1 MRHVHVIG
9 AGLAGLAS
17 AVALARRGVAATLYE
32 AAPVAGGR
40 CRSYFDRGL
49 GVRIDN
55 GNHLLLSGNRAA
67 MAYLDAI
74 GARRSLGGPARARF
88 PFLDL
93 ASGERWEV
101 APNAGRLPWWIFRRG
116 RRVPGTRPRD
126 YLFLRRLARASGD
139 ATVAE
144 AFAAAGPLYRRLV
157 EPLAVAALNT
167 PPDQAL
173 ARLLGAVLAE
183 SLLRGGD
190 ACIPCFPRQGLSE
203 TFVDP
208 ALSWLGD
215 RGGRLLSG
223 CRVAALGIEAARVA
237 RLQTTSGAVEVAP
250 GEAVVMAAPPWV
262 AEGLIP
268 GLVAPTGFEA
278 IVNLHFRLD
287 VDPGEAGFLGVLGGT
302 AQWIFIK
309 PGVVSVT
316 ISAANRLVDLSAE
329 ELASRV
335 WPDVRSALGLGVV
348 MSPVRVVKERRATF
362 AATAAEERRRPGTRW
377 PAEAGLARNLALAG
391 DWTSTGLPGTIE
403 GATKSGYAAADSLLS
418 DA

>member
-1 MRHVHVIG
+1 MRRVHIIG
-9 AGLAGLAS
+9 AGLAGLAA

-67 MAYLDAI
+67 MTYLDAI

-101 APNAGRLPWWIFRRG
+101 APNAGRLPWWIFRRP

-126 YLFLRRLARASGD
+126 YLLLRRLARASGD

-144 AFAAAGPLYRRLV
+144 AFATAGPLYRRLV

-167 PPDQAL
+167 PPGEAL

-183 SLLRGGD
+183 SLMRGGH

-203 TFVDP
+203 SFVDP
-208 ALSWLGD
+208 ALSWLGE
-215 RGGRLLSG
+215 RGGRLLTG
-223 CRVAALGIEAARVA
+223 CRVAALSIEAGRVIA
-237 RLQTTSGAVEVAP
+237 LQTAAGAVEVAP

-262 AEGLIP
+262 ADGLVP
-268 GLVAPTGFEA
+268 GLVAPAAFQA
-278 IVNLHFRLD
+278 IVNLHFRL
-287 VDPGEAGFLGVLGGT
+287 VAEPGVAGFLGVLGGT

-316 ISAANRLVDLSAE
+316 ISAANRLVDVSAE
-329 ELASRV
+329 ELARRV
-335 WPDVRSALGLGVV
+335 WPDVRSALGLGGA
-348 MSPVRVVKERRATF
+348 MPPVRVVKERRATF
-362 AATAAEERRRPGTRW
+362 AATAAEERRRPGARW
-377 PAEAGLARNLALAG
+377 PAEVGLARNLVLAG
-391 DWTSTGLPGTIE
+391 DWTSTGLPATIE
-403 GATKSGYAAADSLLS
+403 GATKSGYVAADSVA
-418 DA
+418 DD